1 MRYTHYVRWEY
12 YNGKDVGI
20 TRAFADSTIK
30 QAELTE
36 REAKAVMAE
45 WNKNGL
51 GTRFRYTLVEPT
63 PVEHE
68 PL

>member
-20 TRAFADSTIK
+20 TRAFADSYLEKEEVTK
-30 QAELTE
+30 EVAERTL
-36 REAKAVMAE
+36 ALWQKH
-45 WNKNGL
+45 NG
-51 GTRFRYTLVEPT
+51 GRYTLVEPA